1 MTLSYA
7 IDIKSSPSPNTPPF
21 QHLSQQVNAL
31 RKRSRGRDAF
41 DTLERELHEVFAEA
55 ERTCLGHLLSDY

>member
-7 IDIKSSPSPNTPPF
+7 IDVKSSPNTPPF
-21 QHLSQQVNAL
+21 QHLNQQVNAL
-31 RKRSRGRDAF
+31 RKRSRARDAF

-55 ERTCLGHLLSDY
+55 ERTCLDEYMDIFG